1 MPTAYVTVAEAG
13 IYFQSKL
20 QTAAWD
26 KASFDMQQKA
36 LYESTRIID
45 SLKLTGCKADRDQ
58 VLRFPRMHQL
68 AEDTDP
74 ESETYGELIPTVP
87 TDVKEACCEI
97 ALALLQGVDPTHEY
111 NLLSRQV
118 HGYATTRQQKD
129 TTLLEPHIL
138 AGVPSL
144 EAWKFLVKY
153 LRDFNGVNLVRD
165 S

>member
-1 MPTAYVTVAEAG
+1 MAEAYITVADAQ

-26 KASFDMQQKA
+26 RATFDQQQKS
-36 LYESTRIID
+36 LYEATRIID
-45 SLKLTGCKADRDQ
+45 ALKLTGSKADRDQ

-74 ESETYGELIPTVP
+74 LSPTFGELIPTVP
-87 TDVKEACCEI
+87 NDVKEACCDI
-97 ALALLQGVDPTHEY
+97 AIALLQGVDPTHEY

-129 TTLLEPHIL
+129 TSMVEPHIA

-144 EAWKFLVKY
+144 DAWKKLVKY
-153 LRDFNGVNLVRD
+153 LRDYQGFSLVRD